1 MKWIK
6 KFESTTKSENDKDF
20 VITKIKEHFKK
31 EEVIN
36 KLKNENEFDVNTALL
51 DMICWFENEYDREI
65 ENEDLILNILRQEY
79 DLE

>member
-6 KFESTTKSENDKDF
+6 KFESSLKSENDKDF

-36 KLKNENEFDVNTALL
+36 KLQNEDEFDIDTALL
-51 DMICWFENEYDREI
+51 DMICWFEDEYDKEI

-79 DLE
+79 DLK